1 MFGAGLFEGDAVDYR
16 EDNKAER
23 ESRAAIFERK
33 LTELGA
39 TIRKELGATP
49 NHERHWWG
57 ADVTVE
63 SESTLTIALPLRM
76 TGPGGALDIRLTL
89 PSKYPAVAVH
99 IKLSS
104 SCVSPACLEHLREW
118 MSGMLPRLQGKAHLV
133 EVLDALFAGA
143 ERHLFSKVCMYPPPH
158 MTHMLISGAER
169 HLFSKVRI

>member
-39 TIRKELGATP
+39 TIRKELGARS

-57 ADVTVE
+57 ADLTVE
-63 SESTLTIALPLRM
+63 SESTLTIVLPLRM
-76 TGPGGALDIRLTL
+76 SGPGGALDMRLTL

-118 MSGMLPRLQGKAHLV
+118 MSGQLPRLQGKAHLV

-143 ERHLFSKVCMYPPPH
+143 ERHKFSKVLNM
-158 MTHMLISGAER
+158 
-169 HLFSKVRI
+169 